1 MEKNK
6 KVELFLGLVIIIF
19 LSVLVYREYVKKLR
33 REGFLPLA
41 MAYTVFYTL
50 FQYAVTTLPTMFMF
64 FMCVIVPYV
73 LFSHLLPSARSFIV
87 FLFTPKM
94 YAVNS

>member
-64 FMCVIVPYV
+64 FMCNCSLCLIQ
-73 LFSHLLPSARSFIV
+73 SSSSISKIIHRI
-87 FLFTPKM
+87 LFTPKM